1 MTETKACKVVWE
13 KDHKLGWR
21 MKVVGDCESLDAVLE
36 AQNPARATKRQRTR
50 YSSEQ
55 GA

>member
-13 KDHKLGWR
+13 KDHKLGWK

-36 AQNPARATKRQRTR
+36 AQNPSKKLYLKRRVFKT
-50 YSSEQ
+50 
-55 GA
+55 